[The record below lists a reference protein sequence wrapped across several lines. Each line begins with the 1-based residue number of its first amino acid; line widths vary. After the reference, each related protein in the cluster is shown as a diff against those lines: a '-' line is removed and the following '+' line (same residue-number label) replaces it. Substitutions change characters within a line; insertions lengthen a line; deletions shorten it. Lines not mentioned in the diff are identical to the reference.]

1 MSEVHPEPE
10 HNRRA
15 TDRSM
20 SARIAWN
27 PTVNLAHI
35 AATITIIAAVVSAA
49 MWIAD
54 ANKALQQYV
63 ASVDAKTAANAVRIE
78 AILRDRE
85 TVKER
90 LDRMNI
96 NMRRIEGKVDE
107 INNYLRNRNGIPNK

>member
-20 SARIAWN
+20 SARIAWS

-35 AATITIIAAVVSAA
+35 AATLTMVAAVLSAA

-63 ASVDAKTAANAVRIE
+63 ASVDAKTAANSVRIK
-78 AILRDRE
+78 AIIRDRDNIND
-85 TVKER
+85 R
-90 LDRMNI
+90 LDRMNG

-107 INNYLRNRNGIPNK
+107 INNYLRNRNGIPGK